1 MRDPVAGGPKV
12 THLPGNGTTWQR
24 QYSSA
29 LVMIDTLLV
38 FVALFVG
45 SLNLNV
51 LKSPVSTIALASALT
66 SMWIGFLAMAGAY
79 DSRFLG
85 TGPHEYQKVARASLR
100 FFGLL
105 ASILVISGWRPD
117 RSLIA
122 SVAASGLMLLLAGR
136 KVARWRLHQRR
147 AVDGCV
153 FRVLAVGDRRHVGHL
168 IASLRRHPEAGFSVV
183 GACTSDE
190 RVESI
195 DDVPVIGVLSDA
207 RAAAERLE
215 VDVIAVTS
223 GDVDYT
229 AVKTLGWSL
238 EGSGIQMAL
247 APSLAHVAG
256 PRISIHP
263 VAGLPLIYVD
273 EPDLGLARSVIKGVF
288 DRVLAASALLVAL
301 PAMLFIAVLIKLDS
315 PGPVLFKQARV
326 GEGGQLFKVWKF
338 RTMREGSEDLVRDMA
353 DANDSDGL
361 LFKVK
366 SDPRVTSVGAWL
378 RRWSVDEIPQLVNV
392 LAGQMSLIGP
402 RPLPVSPESFR
413 GSERR
418 RLMVK
423 PGVTGLWQVSGRSD
437 TKWEEAVRLD
447 LYYVENWSLWLD
459 IVILWKT
466 VRTVLGRTGAY

>member
-1 MRDPVAGGPKV
+1 MWVV
-12 THLPGNGTTWQR
+12 SL
-24 QYSSA
+24 A
-29 LVMIDTLLV
+29 L
-38 FVALFVG
+38 
-45 SLNLNV
+45 
-51 LKSPVSTIALASALT
+51 
-66 SMWIGFLAMAGAY
+66 AGAY
-79 DSRFLG
+79 DARFLG

-100 FFGLL
+100 FFGWL
-105 ASILVISGWRPD
+105 AATTVAVGWRPD
-117 RSLIA
+117 RSLVA
-122 SVAASGLMLLLAGR
+122 TVAASGVILLLVGR
-136 KVARWRLHQRR
+136 KLARRRLHNHR

-153 FRVLAVGDRRHVGHL
+153 FRVLAVGDRRHVTHL
-168 IASLRRHPEAGFSVV
+168 IESLRRHPEAGFSVV
-183 GACTSDE
+183 GACTTGDVVDPIDE
-190 RVESI
+190 
-195 DDVPVIGVLSDA
+195 VPVVGALGDA

-223 GDVDYT
+223 GDVDDI

-273 EPDLGLARSVIKGVF
+273 EPDLGVARSVIKGVF
-288 DRVLAASALLVAL
+288 DRLLAAVAMVVAM
-301 PAMLFIAVLIKLDS
+301 PAMIVIAVLIKLDS
-315 PGPVLFKQARV
+315 PGPVLFKQARA

-338 RTMREGSEDLVRDMA
+338 RSMREGSEQLARDMA
-353 DANDSDGL
+353 DANESDGL

-366 SDPRVTSVGAWL
+366 SDPRVTAIGAWL
-378 RRWSVDEIPQLVNV
+378 RRWSLDELPQLVNV

-402 RPLPVSPESFR
+402 RPLPVSPDSFQ
-413 GSERR
+413 GPERR

-437 TKWEEAVRLD
+437 TTWEEAVRLD

-466 VRTVLGRTGAY
+466 ARTVLSQTGAY